1 MKLLCKSADERFPS
15 ARGSQPDLNER
26 PRRERQDEARF
37 DAAHHAGFGAP
48 RSFEPTPREP
58 APREPAELAAMNL
71 AEGRKARASGAPPA
85 AADFFEAG
93 ISALPDGSFKLGN
106 DLAFSLHAEAA
117 ECAYLGG
124 QIERAESLLDVLG
137 AEARSDL
144 ERARAHELR
153 IAVLVTQGRLD
164 DALRLGA
171 AALAMLGEP
180 LPDEGPARKA
190 AADAEVAA
198 ARAALGAR
206 RLRDLLDE
214 PETADGRTRA
224 ALRLLMA
231 LTLPAAMVSPPLCTF
246 IAAKQVNLSLE
257 RGHGGASPYGYMA
270 YAWVAARV
278 FRRYDEAY
286 ELGEIALEL
295 CERSGQHELS
305 CRMRLLLGA
314 HISVFTKHLLSSLD
328 LFAEAHEAG
337 LRAGD
342 PTHVSQTCVHT
353 SLVRFGLGD
362 ECEGVRAEVDRF
374 LTLVKDAREE
384 LALAPLTSVRRA
396 LDDLIGTT
404 GTTQATG
411 TTHATRGAPGGAAL
425 EDAAHGEERSAPRHG
440 AVAFIEH
447 ALRQQICFLFEDHEG
462 ALRMGSLAEASGKG
476 GVGDHLATEVYF
488 YTCLTL
494 LSPALARGRQ
504 VITASLSSYRDRLA
518 EWAERCP
525 DNFRH
530 KHLLVRAESARA
542 AGEELAA
549 MKLYDQAIASAKANG
564 FVRDEA
570 LANELCAKFHLASGR
585 EKIAHVYMTDAY
597 EGYLRWGA
605 TAKVGQLSRKY
616 PHLVP
621 QAARRSRPGR
631 SPESERPM
639 SPEAPCAGSS
649 GAAGVPH
656 GASHALAAE
665 VARLDAALRDVNERL
680 AAELAARQ
688 RAEQERAALEEQV
701 RRAQRERPELSAPLI
716 PIADRILAMPL
727 AGEMIPARVAEVLDS
742 TVASAAERRAKIVLF
757 DVTGARRVEAGVANA
772 LMQAAGAL
780 QLLGARV
787 VITGIR
793 PDAERALGE
802 LGIDL
807 SAVVTRGTL
816 QSGLTYA
823 LELAGGARQR
833 RGGARQRRRVARQRG
848 RVVRQRKVRP
858 SR

>member
-1 MKLLCKSADERFPS
+1 MKLLCKSANERHPS
-15 ARGSQPDLNER
+15 ARGSQPGIEGR
-26 PRRERQDEARF
+26 PRREHLDEARF
-37 DAAHHAGFGAP
+37 DAARFDAAHPAGF
-48 RSFEPTPREP
+48 SFEP
-58 APREPAELAAMNL
+58 APRAPAELAAMNL

-106 DLAFSLHAEAA
+106 DLAFALHAEAA
-117 ECAYLGG
+117 ECAHVGG
-124 QIERAESLLDVLG
+124 QIERAESLLDVLD

-153 IAVLVTQGRLD
+153 VAVLVTRGRLD

-171 AALAMLGEP
+171 SALAILGVP

-214 PETADGRTRA
+214 PETTDARTRA

-231 LTLPAAMVSPPLCTF
+231 LTLPAALVNPPLCMF
-246 IAAKQVNLSLE
+246 IAARQVNLSLE

-270 YAWVAARV
+270 YAWIAARMLH
-278 FRRYDEAY
+278 RYDEAY

-295 CERSGQHELS
+295 CARSGQHELS

-328 LFAEAHEAG
+328 LFAEAYDAG
-337 LRAGD
+337 LRTGD
-342 PTHVSQTCVHT
+342 PTYLSQTCVHT

-362 ECEGVRAEVDRF
+362 ECEVVRAEVDRH
-374 LTLVKDAREE
+374 LALVKDTREE
-384 LALAPLTSVRRA
+384 LALAALTSVRRA
-396 LDDLIGTT
+396 LDDLVDTT
-404 GTTQATG
+404 RTAPAP
-411 TTHATRGAPGGAAL
+411 HATRAAHVREAPGSAV
-425 EDAAHGEERSAPRHG
+425 EDAARDEERAAPPHG
-440 AVAFIEH
+440 AVARVEH

-462 ALRMGSLAEASGKG
+462 ALRMGSLAEASSKG
-476 GVGDHLATEVYF
+476 GAGDLLATEVYF

-494 LSPALARGRQ
+494 LSPALSRGRQ

-518 EWAERCP
+518 AWAERCP

-549 MKLYDQAIASAKANG
+549 MKLYDQAIASAKTNG

-585 EKIAHVYMTDAY
+585 ETIAQVYMTDAY

-621 QAARRSRPGR
+621 RAAQSARRAR
-631 SPESERPM
+631 SPESERPA
-639 SPEAPCAGSS
+639 SPEPPRGGSD
-649 GAAGVPH
+649 GAAAVH
-656 GASHALAAE
+656 VANATVAAE
-665 VARLDAALRDVNERL
+665 VARLDAALCDTRARL

-688 RAEQERAALEEQV
+688 LVEQERAALEEQL
-701 RRAQRERPELSAPLI
+701 RRMQRERPPELSAPLI
-716 PIADRILAMPL
+716 PIAGRILAMPL
-727 AGEMIPARVAEVLDS
+727 AGEMVPARVAEVLDS

-757 DVTGARRVEAGVANA
+757 DVTSARCVEAGVANA
-772 LMQAAGAL
+772 LMRAAGAL

-816 QSGLTYA
+816 QSGLAYA

-833 RGGARQRRRVARQRG
+833 RGGARQRRRVARQRQ
-848 RVVRQRKVRP
+848 RVACQHRR
-858 SR
+858 